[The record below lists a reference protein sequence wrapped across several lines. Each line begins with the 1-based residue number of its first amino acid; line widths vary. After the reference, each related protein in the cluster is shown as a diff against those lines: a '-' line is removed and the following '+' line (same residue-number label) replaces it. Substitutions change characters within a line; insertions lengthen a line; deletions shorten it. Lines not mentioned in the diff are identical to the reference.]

1 MKAERFAEM
10 RFLRCTCAAHAGPR
24 SPKTERGGFLKANK
38 TDAGGR
44 AQPAPH
50 QVGERVRGRTVG
62 DSPRRSAARGQT
74 LGNSPRRSA
83 ARGQTLGD
91 SPRRSAVRGQTLG
104 DSPRRSAARGQAL
117 GNSPRRSAVRGQ
129 TLGDSPRQS
138 AARGQAL
145 GDSPRRSAA
154 RGRTLGDSPRRNTAR
169 GRSLSTP
176 EAAGR
181 LRDAG
186 RCGRRTSAGRCAG
199 RGNPAAGNPGRTR
212 FCRPAALFFIPI
224 FAFTRINNFKSKVY
238 STLSDAPCPRRHAGR
253 ILFEVCCGCTK
264 ARSRKHA
271 GRRGEG
277 HGDAE
282 RAARVLSAGSPAGR
296 AARGRLRWPD
306 R

>member
-1 MKAERFAEM
+1 MLIVPCFSQKCNCFFKNAKIILTAPIESATMKAEGFAEM
-10 RFLRCTCAAHAGPR
+10 RFMRCTCAAHAGPR

-62 DSPRRSAARGQT
+62 DSPRRSAARG
-74 LGNSPRRSA
+74 
-83 ARGQTLGD
+83 
-91 SPRRSAVRGQTLG
+91 
-104 DSPRRSAARGQAL
+104 
-117 GNSPRRSAVRGQ
+117 
-129 TLGDSPRQS
+129 
-138 AARGQAL
+138 
-145 GDSPRRSAA
+145 
-154 RGRTLGDSPRRNTAR
+154 
-169 GRSLSTP
+169 RSLSTP

-186 RCGRRTSAGRCAG
+186 RGGRRTSAGRCAG

-238 STLSDAPCPRRHAGR
+238 STLSDAPRPRRHAGR

-264 ARSRKHA
+264 ARPRRHA
-271 GRRGEG
+271 GQRGEG
-277 HGDAE
+277 HGGTE

>member
-1 MKAERFAEM
+1 MLIVPCFSQKCNCFFKNAKIILTAPIESATMKAERFAEM

-62 DSPRRSAARGQT
+62 DSPRRSAARG
-74 LGNSPRRSA
+74 
-83 ARGQTLGD
+83 
-91 SPRRSAVRGQTLG
+91 
-104 DSPRRSAARGQAL
+104 
-117 GNSPRRSAVRGQ
+117 
-129 TLGDSPRQS
+129 
-138 AARGQAL
+138 
-145 GDSPRRSAA
+145 
-154 RGRTLGDSPRRNTAR
+154 RTLGDSLRRNTAR

>member
-1 MKAERFAEM
+1 MLIVPCFSQKCNCFFKNAKINLTAPIESATMKAEGFAEM

-62 DSPRRSAARGQT
+62 DSPRRSA
-74 LGNSPRRSA
+74 
-83 ARGQTLGD
+83 
-91 SPRRSAVRGQTLG
+91 VRG
-104 DSPRRSAARGQAL
+104 RA
-117 GNSPRRSAVRGQ
+117 
-129 TLGDSPRQS
+129 LGDSPRQS
-138 AARGQAL
+138 AVRGRAL

-154 RGRTLGDSPRRNTAR
+154 RGRA
-169 GRSLSTP
+169 LSTP

-264 ARSRKHA
+264 ARPRRHA

-277 HGDAE
+277 HGGTE

>member
-104 DSPRRSAARGQAL
+104 DSPRRSAARG
-117 GNSPRRSAVRGQ
+117 
-129 TLGDSPRQS
+129 
-138 AARGQAL
+138 
-145 GDSPRRSAA
+145 
-154 RGRTLGDSPRRNTAR
+154 RTLGDSLRRNTAR

>member
-1 MKAERFAEM
+1 MLIVPCFSQKCNCFFKNAKIILTAPIESATMKAEGFAEM

-38 TDAGGR
+38 ADAGGR

-50 QVGERVRGRTVG
+50 QVGEK
-62 DSPRRSAARGQT
+62 
-74 LGNSPRRSA
+74 
-83 ARGQTLGD
+83 
-91 SPRRSAVRGQTLG
+91 
-104 DSPRRSAARGQAL
+104 
-117 GNSPRRSAVRGQ
+117 
-129 TLGDSPRQS
+129 
-138 AARGQAL
+138 
-145 GDSPRRSAA
+145 A
-154 RGRTLGDSPRRNTAR
+154 RGRTLGDSPCRSAVR
-169 GRSLSTP
+169 GRALSTP

-264 ARSRKHA
+264 ARPRKHA

-277 HGDAE
+277 HGGAE

>member
-1 MKAERFAEM
+1 MLIVPCFSQKCNCFFKNAKIILTAPIESATMKAEGFAEM

-38 TDAGGR
+38 ADAGGR

-50 QVGERVRGRTVG
+50 QVGEK
-62 DSPRRSAARGQT
+62 
-74 LGNSPRRSA
+74 
-83 ARGQTLGD
+83 
-91 SPRRSAVRGQTLG
+91 
-104 DSPRRSAARGQAL
+104 
-117 GNSPRRSAVRGQ
+117 
-129 TLGDSPRQS
+129 
-138 AARGQAL
+138 
-145 GDSPRRSAA
+145 A
-154 RGRTLGDSPRRNTAR
+154 RGRTLGDSPCRSAAR
-169 GRSLSTP
+169 GRALGDSPCRSAVRGRALSTP

-186 RCGRRTSAGRCAG
+186 RCGRRRSAGRCAG

-264 ARSRKHA
+264 ARPRKHA

-277 HGDAE
+277 HGGAE

>member
-1 MKAERFAEM
+1 MKAEGFAEM
-10 RFLRCTCAAHAGPR
+10 RFMRCTCAAHAGPR

-62 DSPRRSAARGQT
+62 DSPRRSA
-74 LGNSPRRSA
+74 
-83 ARGQTLGD
+83 
-91 SPRRSAVRGQTLG
+91 
-104 DSPRRSAARGQAL
+104 
-117 GNSPRRSAVRGQ
+117 
-129 TLGDSPRQS
+129 
-138 AARGQAL
+138 
-145 GDSPRRSAA
+145 
-154 RGRTLGDSPRRNTAR
+154 AR

-238 STLSDAPCPRRHAGR
+238 STLSDAPRPRRHAGR

-264 ARSRKHA
+264 ARPRRHA
-271 GRRGEG
+271 GQRGEG
-277 HGDAE
+277 HGGTE

>member
-1 MKAERFAEM
+1 MLIVPCFSQKCNCFFKNAKIILTAPIESATMKGEGFAEM

-44 AQPAPH
+44 AQPAPR
-50 QVGERVRGRTVG
+50 QVGEKVRGRTVG
-62 DSPRRSAARGQT
+62 DSPRRNT
-74 LGNSPRRSA
+74 
-83 ARGQTLGD
+83 
-91 SPRRSAVRGQTLG
+91 VRG
-104 DSPRRSAARGQAL
+104 RA
-117 GNSPRRSAVRGQ
+117 
-129 TLGDSPRQS
+129 
-138 AARGQAL
+138 
-145 GDSPRRSAA
+145 
-154 RGRTLGDSPRRNTAR
+154 
-169 GRSLSTP
+169 LSTP

-264 ARSRKHA
+264 ARPRKHA

>member
-62 DSPRRSAARGQT
+62 DSPRRSAARG
-74 LGNSPRRSA
+74 
-83 ARGQTLGD
+83 
-91 SPRRSAVRGQTLG
+91 
-104 DSPRRSAARGQAL
+104 
-117 GNSPRRSAVRGQ
+117 
-129 TLGDSPRQS
+129 
-138 AARGQAL
+138 
-145 GDSPRRSAA
+145 
-154 RGRTLGDSPRRNTAR
+154 RTLGDSLRRNTAR

>member
-1 MKAERFAEM
+1 MKAEGFAEM
-10 RFLRCTCAAHAGPR
+10 RFMRCTCAAHAGPR

-62 DSPRRSAARGQT
+62 DSPRRSA
-74 LGNSPRRSA
+74 
-83 ARGQTLGD
+83 
-91 SPRRSAVRGQTLG
+91 
-104 DSPRRSAARGQAL
+104 
-117 GNSPRRSAVRGQ
+117 
-129 TLGDSPRQS
+129 
-138 AARGQAL
+138 
-145 GDSPRRSAA
+145 
-154 RGRTLGDSPRRNTAR
+154 AR

-224 FAFTRINNFKSKVY
+224 FAFTRTNNFKSKVY
-238 STLSDAPCPRRHAGR
+238 SILSDASCPRRHAGR
-253 ILFEVCCGCTK
+253 ISFEVCCGCTK
-264 ARSRKHA
+264 ARPRRHA

>member
-1 MKAERFAEM
+1 M

-38 TDAGGR
+38 ADAGGR

-50 QVGERVRGRTVG
+50 QVGEK
-62 DSPRRSAARGQT
+62 
-74 LGNSPRRSA
+74 
-83 ARGQTLGD
+83 
-91 SPRRSAVRGQTLG
+91 
-104 DSPRRSAARGQAL
+104 
-117 GNSPRRSAVRGQ
+117 
-129 TLGDSPRQS
+129 
-138 AARGQAL
+138 
-145 GDSPRRSAA
+145 A
-154 RGRTLGDSPRRNTAR
+154 RGRTLGDSPCRSAAR
-169 GRSLSTP
+169 GRALGDSPCRSAVRGRALSTP

-186 RCGRRTSAGRCAG
+186 RCGRTSAGRCAG

-264 ARSRKHA
+264 ARPRKHA

-277 HGDAE
+277 HGGAE

>member
-1 MKAERFAEM
+1 M

-38 TDAGGR
+38 TDASGR

-62 DSPRRSAARGQT
+62 DSPC
-74 LGNSPRRSA
+74 RSA

-91 SPRRSAVRGQTLG
+91 SPRRSA
-104 DSPRRSAARGQAL
+104 
-117 GNSPRRSAVRGQ
+117 
-129 TLGDSPRQS
+129 
-138 AARGQAL
+138 
-145 GDSPRRSAA
+145 
-154 RGRTLGDSPRRNTAR
+154 AR

-238 STLSDAPCPRRHAGR
+238 STLSDAPRPRRHAGR

-264 ARSRKHA
+264 ARPRKHA

>member
-1 MKAERFAEM
+1 MLIVPCFSQKCNCFFKNAKIILTAPIESATMKAEGFAEM
-10 RFLRCTCAAHAGPR
+10 RFMRCTCAAHAGPR

-62 DSPRRSAARGQT
+62 DSPRRSA
-74 LGNSPRRSA
+74 
-83 ARGQTLGD
+83 
-91 SPRRSAVRGQTLG
+91 
-104 DSPRRSAARGQAL
+104 
-117 GNSPRRSAVRGQ
+117 
-129 TLGDSPRQS
+129 
-138 AARGQAL
+138 
-145 GDSPRRSAA
+145 
-154 RGRTLGDSPRRNTAR
+154 AR

-238 STLSDAPCPRRHAGR
+238 STLSDAPRPRRHAGR

-264 ARSRKHA
+264 ARPRRHA

-277 HGDAE
+277 HGGTE

>member
-1 MKAERFAEM
+1 MLIVPCFSQKCNCFFKNAKIILTAPIESATMKAEGFAEM

-38 TDAGGR
+38 ADAGGR

-50 QVGERVRGRTVG
+50 QVGEKARGRTVG

-74 LGNSPRRSA
+74 LG
-83 ARGQTLGD
+83 D
-91 SPRRSAVRGQTLG
+91 SPCRSAVRGQTLG
-104 DSPRRSAARGQAL
+104 DSPC
-117 GNSPRRSAVRGQ
+117 RSAVRG
-129 TLGDSPRQS
+129 R
-138 AARGQAL
+138 A
-145 GDSPRRSAA
+145 
-154 RGRTLGDSPRRNTAR
+154 
-169 GRSLSTP
+169 LSTP

-264 ARSRKHA
+264 ARPRKHA

-277 HGDAE
+277 HGGAE

>member
-50 QVGERVRGRTVG
+50 QVGERVRGRTV
-62 DSPRRSAARGQT
+62 
-74 LGNSPRRSA
+74 
-83 ARGQTLGD
+83 
-91 SPRRSAVRGQTLG
+91 
-104 DSPRRSAARGQAL
+104 
-117 GNSPRRSAVRGQ
+117 
-129 TLGDSPRQS
+129 
-138 AARGQAL
+138 

>member
-1 MKAERFAEM
+1 MLIVPCFSQKCNCFFKNAKIILTAPIESATMKGEGFAEM

-50 QVGERVRGRTVG
+50 QVGEKVRGRTVGDSPCQSAVRGRALSDSPCRSAARGRALG
-62 DSPRRSAARGQT
+62 DSPRRSAARGRA
-74 LGNSPRRSA
+74 LSDSPCRSA

-91 SPRRSAVRGQTLG
+91 SPRRSA
-104 DSPRRSAARGQAL
+104 
-117 GNSPRRSAVRGQ
+117 
-129 TLGDSPRQS
+129 
-138 AARGQAL
+138 
-145 GDSPRRSAA
+145 
-154 RGRTLGDSPRRNTAR
+154 AR

-238 STLSDAPCPRRHAGR
+238 STLSDAPRPRRHAGR

-264 ARSRKHA
+264 ARPRRHA

-277 HGDAE
+277 HGGTE

>member
-1 MKAERFAEM
+1 MKAEGFAEM

-38 TDAGGR
+38 ADAGGR

-50 QVGERVRGRTVG
+50 QVGEK
-62 DSPRRSAARGQT
+62 
-74 LGNSPRRSA
+74 
-83 ARGQTLGD
+83 
-91 SPRRSAVRGQTLG
+91 
-104 DSPRRSAARGQAL
+104 
-117 GNSPRRSAVRGQ
+117 
-129 TLGDSPRQS
+129 
-138 AARGQAL
+138 
-145 GDSPRRSAA
+145 A
-154 RGRTLGDSPRRNTAR
+154 RGRTLGDSPCRSAAR
-169 GRSLSTP
+169 GRALGDSPCRSAVRGRALSTP

-186 RCGRRTSAGRCAG
+186 RCGRRTSAGRGAG

-264 ARSRKHA
+264 ARPRKHA

-277 HGDAE
+277 HGGAE

>member
-1 MKAERFAEM
+1 MLIVPCFSQKCNCFFKNAKIILTAPIESATMKAEWFAEM

-24 SPKTERGGFLKANK
+24 SPKTERGGFFKPNKAA
-38 TDAGGR
+38 AGGR

-50 QVGERVRGRTVG
+50 QVGEK
-62 DSPRRSAARGQT
+62 
-74 LGNSPRRSA
+74 
-83 ARGQTLGD
+83 
-91 SPRRSAVRGQTLG
+91 
-104 DSPRRSAARGQAL
+104 
-117 GNSPRRSAVRGQ
+117 
-129 TLGDSPRQS
+129 
-138 AARGQAL
+138 
-145 GDSPRRSAA
+145 A
-154 RGRTLGDSPRRNTAR
+154 RGRTLGDSPCRSAAR
-169 GRSLSTP
+169 GRALGDSPCRSAVRGRALSTP

-264 ARSRKHA
+264 ARPRKHA

-277 HGDAE
+277 HGGAE

>member
-1 MKAERFAEM
+1 MKAEGFAEM

-74 LGNSPRRSA
+74 LGDSPRRSA

-91 SPRRSAVRGQTLG
+91 SPCRSAVRGQTLG
-104 DSPRRSAARGQAL
+104 DSPC
-117 GNSPRRSAVRGQ
+117 RSAVRG
-129 TLGDSPRQS
+129 R
-138 AARGQAL
+138 A
-145 GDSPRRSAA
+145 
-154 RGRTLGDSPRRNTAR
+154 
-169 GRSLSTP
+169 LSTP

-264 ARSRKHA
+264 ARPRKHA

-277 HGDAE
+277 HGGAE

>member
-1 MKAERFAEM
+1 MLIVPCFSQKCNCFFKNAKTILTAPIESATMKAEGFAEM
-10 RFLRCTCAAHAGPR
+10 RFMRCTCAAHAGPR

-62 DSPRRSAARGQT
+62 DSPRRSA
-74 LGNSPRRSA
+74 
-83 ARGQTLGD
+83 
-91 SPRRSAVRGQTLG
+91 
-104 DSPRRSAARGQAL
+104 
-117 GNSPRRSAVRGQ
+117 
-129 TLGDSPRQS
+129 
-138 AARGQAL
+138 
-145 GDSPRRSAA
+145 
-154 RGRTLGDSPRRNTAR
+154 AR

-238 STLSDAPCPRRHAGR
+238 STLSDAPRPRRHAGR

-264 ARSRKHA
+264 ARPRRHA

-277 HGDAE
+277 HGGTE

>member
-1 MKAERFAEM
+1 MKAEGFAEM

-38 TDAGGR
+38 TDASGR

-62 DSPRRSAARGQT
+62 DSPC
-74 LGNSPRRSA
+74 RSA

-91 SPRRSAVRGQTLG
+91 SPRRSA
-104 DSPRRSAARGQAL
+104 
-117 GNSPRRSAVRGQ
+117 
-129 TLGDSPRQS
+129 
-138 AARGQAL
+138 
-145 GDSPRRSAA
+145 
-154 RGRTLGDSPRRNTAR
+154 AR

-238 STLSDAPCPRRHAGR
+238 STLSDAPRPRRHAGR

-264 ARSRKHA
+264 ARPRKHA

>member
-1 MKAERFAEM
+1 MKAEGFAEM
-10 RFLRCTCAAHAGPR
+10 RFLWCTCAAHAGPR

-38 TDAGGR
+38 ADAGGR

-50 QVGERVRGRTVG
+50 QVGEK
-62 DSPRRSAARGQT
+62 
-74 LGNSPRRSA
+74 
-83 ARGQTLGD
+83 
-91 SPRRSAVRGQTLG
+91 
-104 DSPRRSAARGQAL
+104 
-117 GNSPRRSAVRGQ
+117 
-129 TLGDSPRQS
+129 
-138 AARGQAL
+138 
-145 GDSPRRSAA
+145 A
-154 RGRTLGDSPRRNTAR
+154 RGRTLGDSPCRSAAR
-169 GRSLSTP
+169 GRALGDSPCRSAVRGRALSTP

-264 ARSRKHA
+264 ARPRKHA

-277 HGDAE
+277 HGGAE